1 MTEVSPDNAVAPDAG
16 GPRRLVAEYFRLQQW
31 EIPPT
36 GGEERFSEFG
46 GRAPVDDHQRGAGG
60 GLRMGGLLTSV
71 DSIGGILA
79 GLSVQPDWIVT
90 TSMMATIAHLSHR
103 GPLRLHGRVLRRG
116 RNAVVTGLDVVDE
129 GNGDLP
135 VAAVTMTSAVLDP
148 GGMSL
153 EFVRPVRSPMPPPTP
168 DPQTPEEFFDIEPG
182 EGPVTR
188 LHLADRLRNPWGI
201 LHGGAVATLV
211 DVAACRALAG
221 ERADGADGDARGGEH
236 AVGLAAGDT
245 VIHYLRPARVGP
257 VEARC
262 RVLGGRGGRTLVRVA
277 VHDVGAADRLVD
289 LASVAVLDV

>member
-1 MTEVSPDNAVAPDAG
+1 
-16 GPRRLVAEYFRLQQW
+16 
-31 EIPPT
+31 
-36 GGEERFSEFG
+36 
-46 GRAPVDDHQRGAGG
+46 
-60 GLRMGGLLTSV
+60 MGGLLTTV
-71 DSIGGILA
+71 DSIGGVLA

-103 GPLRLHGRVLRRG
+103 GPLRSHARVLRRG

-129 GNGDLP
+129 GNDDLP

-148 GGMSL
+148 GAMSL
-153 EFVRPVRSPMPPPTP
+153 EFVRPVRSPMPPPVP
-168 DPQTPEEFFDIEPG
+168 DPQTPEEFFNIEPG
-182 EGPVTR
+182 EGLLTR

-211 DVAACRALAG
+211 DVAACRAVAAV
-221 ERADGADGDARGGEH
+221 RDGADGDPRGGEP

-262 RVLGGRGGRTLVRVA
+262 QVLGGRDGCTLVRVA